1 MNTKDYY
8 KTLGVSED
16 ATSEEIKKIY
26 RKLAFQYHPD
36 RNPGNE
42 EMMKEVNEAYAV
54 LSDPGKRREY
64 DSCRWSYGSFARDR
78 FRHAYT
84 EQDIFRDSDIYHIF
98 EELSKTFGFS
108 RPEDI
113 FSRNTFYGTQYRT
126 FEFRGPGFSGSFFFF
141 GPMSMGHQEKMKESP
156 SQTVEAPTYKSSLF
170 SRIFLKGLG
179 AFQRHVA
186 KKYGLELP
194 ERGKDVQDEIKI
206 TPEVASSGGKVQY
219 HNMKTADSRD
229 LMIKVPPGI
238 KEGQRIRLKGMGKD
252 GSNGGEAGDL
262 YLNIKIRTSFLK
274 KIRDKLQSLH
284 TKSLPYNHL

>member
-1 MNTKDYY
+1 MNNKDYY

-16 ATSEEIKKIY
+16 ATSEEIKKTY

-42 EMMKEVNEAYAV
+42 EMMKEINEAYAV
-54 LSDPGKRREY
+54 LSDPRKKREY
-64 DSCRWSYGSFARDR
+64 DSYRRSYGSFARDR
-78 FRHAYT
+78 FRQAYT
-84 EQDIFRDSDIYHIF
+84 EQDVFRDSDIYHIF

-113 FSRNTFYGTQYRT
+113 FSRNTFYGTQYKT

-141 GPMSMGHQEKMKESP
+141 GPMSKDYQEKMEESL
-156 SQTVEAPTYKSSLF
+156 SQKVEVPAYKSSLF
-170 SRIFLKGLG
+170 FRILLKGLG

-206 TPEVASSGGKVQY
+206 TPQVASSGGKVQY
-219 HNMKTADSRD
+219 HYMKTGDSRD

-238 KEGQRIRLKGMGKD
+238 KEGERIRLKGMGKD

>member
-1 MNTKDYY
+1 MNDKDYY

-16 ATSEEIKKIY
+16 ATSDEIKKTY

-36 RNPGNE
+36 RNPGSE
-42 EMMKEVNEAYAV
+42 EMMKEINEAYAV

-64 DSCRWSYGSFARDR
+64 DSYRRSYGSFARDR
-78 FRHAYT
+78 FRQAYT
-84 EQDIFRDSDIYHIF
+84 EQDIFKDSDIYHIF

-108 RPEDI
+108 RAEDI
-113 FSRNTFYGTQYRT
+113 FSRNTFYGTHYRT
-126 FEFRGPGFSGSFFFF
+126 FEFKGPGYSGSFFFF
-141 GPMSMGHQEKMKESP
+141 GSMPKAYQEKMKDPLSR
-156 SQTVEAPTYKSSLF
+156 TDEAPVHKSSLF
-170 SRIFLKGLG
+170 SRILFKGLG

-219 HNMKTADSRD
+219 HYMKTADSRD

-238 KEGQRIRLKGMGKD
+238 KKGQRIMLKGMGNN
-252 GSNGGEAGDL
+252 GSYGGEPSDL
-262 YLNIKIRTSFLK
+262 YLKIKIQASFLK
-274 KIRDKLQSLH
+274 KIKEFFSKYI
-284 TKSLPYNHL
+284 T

>member
-16 ATSEEIKKIY
+16 ATSEEIKKTY

-64 DSCRWSYGSFARDR
+64 DSCRRSYGSFARDR

-126 FEFRGPGFSGSFFFF
+126 FEFRGHGFSGSFFFF
-141 GPMSMGHQEKMKESP
+141 GPMSRGHPEKMKESP
-156 SQTVEAPTYKSSLF
+156 SQTVEAPAYKSSLF
-170 SRIFLKGLG
+170 SRIFLKCFG

-219 HNMKTADSRD
+219 HNMKTGDSRD
-229 LMIKVPPGI
+229 LMIKVQPGI

-262 YLNIKIRTSFLK
+262 YLKIKIRTSFLK
-274 KIRDKLQSLH
+274 KIENFLGNTSNK
-284 TKSLPYNHL
+284 N

>member
-1 MNTKDYY
+1 MNNKDYY

-16 ATSEEIKKIY
+16 ATSEEIKKTY

-42 EMMKEVNEAYAV
+42 EMMKEINEAYAV
-54 LSDPGKRREY
+54 LSDPGKKREY
-64 DSCRWSYGSFARDR
+64 DSYRRSYGSFARDR
-78 FRHAYT
+78 FRQAYT
-84 EQDIFRDSDIYHIF
+84 EQDVFRDSDIYHIF

-113 FSRNTFYGTQYRT
+113 FSRNTFYGTKYRT

-141 GPMSMGHQEKMKESP
+141 GPMSKGYQEKMEESL
-156 SQTVEAPTYKSSLF
+156 SQTVEAPAYKSSLF
-170 SRIFLKGLG
+170 SRILLKGLG

-206 TPEVASSGGKVQY
+206 TPEVASFGGKVQY
-219 HNMKTADSRD
+219 HNMKTGDSRD

-238 KEGQRIRLKGMGKD
+238 KEGERIRLKGMGKD
-252 GSNGGEAGDL
+252 GSNGGEPGNL

>member
-16 ATSEEIKKIY
+16 ATSEEIKKTY

-42 EMMKEVNEAYAV
+42 ETMKEVNEAYAV

-64 DSCRWSYGSFARDR
+64 DSCRRSYGSFAKDR

-126 FEFRGPGFSGSFFFF
+126 FEFRGHGFSGSFFFF
-141 GPMSMGHQEKMKESP
+141 GPMSRGHPEKMKESP
-156 SQTVEAPTYKSSLF
+156 SQTVEAPAYKSSLF
-170 SRIFLKGLG
+170 FRIFLKGLG

-206 TPEVASSGGKVQY
+206 TLEVASSGGKVQY

-238 KEGQRIRLKGMGKD
+238 KEGQRIRLKAMGKD

>member
-1 MNTKDYY
+1 MNNKDYY
-8 KTLGVSED
+8 KTLGLSED
-16 ATSEEIKKIY
+16 ATSEEIKKTY

-42 EMMKEVNEAYAV
+42 EMMKEINEAYAV
-54 LSDPGKRREY
+54 LSDPVKRREY
-64 DSCRWSYGSFARDR
+64 DSYRQSYGSFARDR
-78 FRHAYT
+78 FRQEYT

-98 EELSKTFGFS
+98 EELSKAFGFS

-126 FEFRGPGFSGSFFFF
+126 FKFRGPGFSGSFFFF
-141 GPMSMGHQEKMKESP
+141 GSMPKGYQEMMKESL
-156 SQTVEAPTYKSSLF
+156 SRTDESAARKSSLF
-170 SRIFLKGLG
+170 SRILLKGLV

-206 TPEVASSGGKVQY
+206 TPEVAYSGGKVQY
-219 HNMKTADSRD
+219 HYMKPGDSRE
-229 LMIKVPPGI
+229 LMIKVPAGI

-252 GSNGGEAGDL
+252 GSHAGESGDL
-262 YLNIKIRTSFLK
+262 YLKIKIRTPFLK
-274 KIRDKLQSLH
+274 KIKEFFGRYIS
-284 TKSLPYNHL
+284 